1 MQRHIYYMGLAGRAA
16 VFFTRNTFEK
26 WKNAREIAIKCA
38 KGRRILCFDK
48 HFYFPDLKCSTLP
61 MK

>member
-16 VFFTRNTFEK
+16 VFFTRNTLEK
-26 WKNAREIAIKCA
+26 WKNVREIAIKYA
-38 KGRRILCFDK
+38 KGGKFLCFDK
-48 HFYFPDLKCSTLP
+48 QFYFPDLKCRTLS